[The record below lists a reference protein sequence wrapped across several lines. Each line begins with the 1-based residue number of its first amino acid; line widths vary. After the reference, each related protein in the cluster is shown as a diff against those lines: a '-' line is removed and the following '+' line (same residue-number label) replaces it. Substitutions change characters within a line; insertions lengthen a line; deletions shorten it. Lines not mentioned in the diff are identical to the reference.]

1 MGPFEAMFA
10 IQDNIWPPLTTLPVL
25 LLQDLCEHST
35 GISSRSGVLSPS
47 SLLAN
52 QSGEILGMA
61 REMAQAKAG
70 CGQSACGVEDVLQLL
85 RILYIIGGDSASNT
99 RTMQEGTKEGDEG
112 KVEVESF
119 CAVRSA
125 AFDLILDFEELQFNA
140 APEEFTSKKI
150 TTKILQQ
157 IEVSFL
163 FCFFFPDAS
172 WSVVAAVDQPC

>member
-1 MGPFEAMFA
+1 MFA
-10 IQDNIWPPLTTLPVL
+10 IQDNIYFIMCIETEGSPSLHIVSGLFYSKCLLIQSHHLFRVL

-99 RTMQEGTKEGDEG
+99 RTMQEGTKAGDGG
-112 KVEVESF
+112 KVKVQSF
-119 CAVRSA
+119 CSRC
-125 AFDLILDFEELQFNA
+125 
-140 APEEFTSKKI
+140 P
-150 TTKILQQ
+150 
-157 IEVSFL
+157 
-163 FCFFFPDAS
+163 FCS
-172 WSVVAAVDQPC
+172 I